1 MIRKPRDSEIDV
13 FGITHRGLVRPSNQD
28 HFLVGSLR
36 QRFLVR
42 QASLDDFSQLPLS
55 EDRLA
60 SLIVVADG
68 VGGGKKGEE
77 ASHLAI
83 ELLTKY
89 ITEMVRCYYSADSG
103 DADFTAAL
111 EQAAYRCH
119 NRVLEEA
126 ARHPDFEGMATTL
139 TVFIGVWPWCYL
151 LQVGDSRYY
160 QYRQG
165 HLVQVSRDQTMAQ
178 ELIDSGMFAAAVNK
192 TPLTNILSSSIGGPE
207 TAPVVKRLP
216 NSWNTTHLLC
226 TDGLTKHV
234 SDEKIA
240 ERLSTMK
247 SAQHA
252 AETLM
257 EDALEA
263 GGTDNIT
270 IVVGR
275 AVAASNIDSTGT
287 TEIQA
292 IGSETEGVA
301 T

>member
-1 MIRKPRDSEIDV
+1 MFRKPRDEEIDV

-36 QRFLVR
+36 QRFSVR
-42 QASLDDFSQLPLS
+42 QSSLEDFSELPLGD
-55 EDRLA
+55 DRLA

-77 ASHLAI
+77 ASHLAV

-89 ITEMVRCYYSADSG
+89 ISESVRCYYSADSG
-103 DADFTAAL
+103 DADFTNTL

-119 NRVLEEA
+119 EKVIEEA

-139 TVFIGVWPWCYL
+139 TLFIGVWPWCYL

-160 QYRQG
+160 QFRQD
-165 HLVQVSRDQTMAQ
+165 HLVQISRDQTMAQ

-240 ERLSTMK
+240 ERLRTMR

-252 AETLM
+252 CETLL

-275 AVAASNIDSTGT
+275 AVAKSSIDVMNT
-287 TEIQA
+287 
-292 IGSETEGVA
+292 SETPAIVA
-301 T
+301 ESVSSS